1 MLHKSDQTR
10 IKHMIDAAEEALGFI
25 KGVSKEKFLKSRL
38 LQLSLTKELEII
50 GEAAEKISDSL
61 KEKYSGVPWGAIIGM
76 RNRLI
81 HGYFDVD
88 ANVVWRTVTEDL
100 PMLLKLLK

>member
-1 MLHKSDQTR
+1 MPLKSDEIR
-10 IKHMIDAAEEALGFI
+10 IKHIIDAAEEALKFI
-25 KGVSKEKFLKSRL
+25 KGVSKENFLKNRL

-50 GEAAEKISDSL
+50 GEAADKVSDEYREKFSDI
-61 KEKYSGVPWGAIIGM
+61 PWSQIIGM

-88 ANVVWRTVTEDL
+88 ANIVWKTVTEDL
-100 PMLLKLLK
+100 PNILRLLK